1 MGTVG
6 KVKREN
12 LVQLLG
18 CCILQDERF
27 LAYECMENGSLD
39 VWLRNRAVAVEALDR
54 PTRFKSVWDLPEGS
68 PFCIMSFFFTL
79 FTETSTLVIFF

>member
-1 MGTVG
+1 MPSDWEFLPEMGTVG

-39 VWLRNRAVAVEALDR
+39 VWLRNRAVVVEALDW
-54 PTRFKSVWDLPEGS
+54 PTSFKICLGS
-68 PFCIMSFFFTL
+68 SRGARL
-79 FTETSTLVIFF
+79 SAS